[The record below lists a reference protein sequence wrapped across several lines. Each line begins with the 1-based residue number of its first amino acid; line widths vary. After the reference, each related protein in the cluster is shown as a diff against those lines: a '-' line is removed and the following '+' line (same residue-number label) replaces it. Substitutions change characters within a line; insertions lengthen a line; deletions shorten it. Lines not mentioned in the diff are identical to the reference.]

1 MFLLAV
7 LDVKA
12 QKISVENNVIN
23 VGQVLYRVPAKAE
36 FKLKNK
42 SSHSLHIQDVEVSCG
57 CTKADYP
64 KNIDGGSEFSISAEY
79 NAETLGH
86 FQKMLCV
93 YSNGS
98 KKPIILTIKGVV
110 VSELKSFS
118 GEYAYTLGNLK
129 TDVHNVEFDNVN
141 IGDNPKQRIYILNSS
156 EETAEPVFMHLPSY
170 LSVEMFPSK
179 IAPHHTG
186 VAVLSLDSK
195 KLHDFGLTQTDIY
208 LGFAP
213 GDKVADDKLI
223 TVSSVLLPAFQ
234 NLTDSDVANAPR
246 IKLSTDL
253 LDLGSFNGKKKLKG
267 DIEIKNEGK
276 SILEIRNIQMFTMGL
291 EVSLNKTKIE
301 PGQSAKL
308 KVSAY
313 AEQIKNIRSKPRVL
327 MITND
332 PRMGKVAIEIKVKE

>member
-1 MFLLAV
+1 MFLLAA
-7 LDVKA
+7 LDVNA
-12 QKISVENNVIN
+12 QKVSVDNNVIN
-23 VGQVLYRVPAKAE
+23 VGQVLYRVPVKAE

-42 SSHSLHIQDVEVSCG
+42 GSRSLHIENVEVSCG
-57 CTKADYP
+57 CTTADYP
-64 KNIDGGSEFSISAEY
+64 KTVGGGKKFVVSAEY
-79 NAETLGH
+79 DAQTLGH

-98 KKPIILTIKGVV
+98 KKPVILTIKGVV

-118 GEYAYTLGNLK
+118 GEYTYKLGDLK
-129 TDVHNVEFDNVN
+129 SDVHNVEFDNVN
-141 IGDNPKQRIYILNSS
+141 VGDSPKQKIYILNTS
-156 EETAEPVFMHLPSY
+156 EETAEPVFMHLPNY
-170 LSVEMFPSK
+170 LGVEIFPAK

-195 KLHDFGLTQTDIY
+195 KLHDFGLTQTEIY

-213 GDKVADDKLI
+213 GDKVADEKLI

-234 NLTDSDVANAPR
+234 NLTAKEVANAPK
-246 IKLSTDL
+246 IKLSTDV
-253 LDLGSFNGKKKLKG
+253 LDLGSFKGKNKLKG
-267 DIEIKNEGK
+267 EIEIKNVGK
-276 SILEIRNIQMFTMGL
+276 SVLEIRNLQMFTMGL
-291 EVSLNKTKIE
+291 EVALNKTKIE

-308 KVSAY
+308 KISAY

-332 PRMGKVAIEIKVKE
+332 PSMGKVTIEIKVKK